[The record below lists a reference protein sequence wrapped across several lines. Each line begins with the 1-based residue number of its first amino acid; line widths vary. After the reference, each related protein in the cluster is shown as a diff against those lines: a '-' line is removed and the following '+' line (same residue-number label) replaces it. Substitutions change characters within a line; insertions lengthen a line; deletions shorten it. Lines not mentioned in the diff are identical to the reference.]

1 MNECMG
7 GYVDFFVKKFIYLRS
22 VKVEVVEMVE
32 RGKGGVMKDLMV
44 NYGNM
49 NLEEGRQGLK
59 VKGMDVEEY
68 VERNKGIVSKLM
80 NNYVDVLLLEQSVFK
95 VYYGGEEILDKYQG
109 KDMGLM
115 LRMEGRL
122 L

>member
-1 MNECMG
+1 
-7 GYVDFFVKKFIYLRS
+7 
-22 VKVEVVEMVE
+22 MVE

-95 VYYGGEEILDKYQG
+95 VYYGGEEVLDKYQG